1 MQSGGRLLLLLDADL
16 YISSAFLC
24 LFLCL
29 CFSLISPAPG
39 RYQRDYVRQAW
50 LMMESCKIHGDAQH
64 PKWEN
69 PKTMTCL
76 MQQHPIHTI
85 PFLNGSKPH
94 YPAASMIKPH
104 DDLLDASYS
113 LPLVEWSICLMHHT
127 T

>member
-16 YISSAFLC
+16 YFFSAFLC

-29 CFSLISPAPG
+29 CFSLLSPAPG
-39 RYQRDYVRQAW
+39 RDQRDYVRQAW

-64 PKWEN
+64 PKLEN

-76 MQQHPIHTI
+76 MQQHPIHN
-85 PFLNGSKPH
+85 PFLEWLQTP
-94 YPAASMIKPH
+94 
-104 DDLLDASYS
+104 
-113 LPLVEWSICLMHHT
+113 LPCCFNDQT